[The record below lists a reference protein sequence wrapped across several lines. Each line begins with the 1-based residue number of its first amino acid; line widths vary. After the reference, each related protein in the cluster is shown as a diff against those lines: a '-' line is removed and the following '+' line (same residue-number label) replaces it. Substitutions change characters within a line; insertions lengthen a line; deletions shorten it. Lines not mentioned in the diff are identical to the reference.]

1 MYSTYI
7 LQLNNGA
14 YYTGSTANLEQRLL
28 EHQNGKVKST
38 KNNLPC
44 KLIYSEKHQ
53 DRSSAQSREYQI
65 KKWKSRAAIER
76 LLKKA

>member
-7 LQLNNGA
+7 LKLSNGS
-14 YYTGSTANLEQRLL
+14 YYTGSTGNLEQRLT

-44 KLIYSEKHQ
+44 QLIYSETYQ
-53 DRSSAQSREYQI
+53 NRSLAQGREYQI

-76 LLKKA
+76 LLKK